1 MFWLCC
7 ASDSSGWEWLF
18 GAGPVA
24 WTSLSRGI
32 TNTDCCPLLHK
43 YRSQSINPTRMF
55 ISSTGTT
62 HFSFF
67 ISASC
72 AGNKTLKIVLK
83 TRTQPTKRTQGAQP
97 CQAAPGAAEVFTMSG
112 SRVPV
117 RWAGLCWAWLGSA
130 AGMER
135 ARSGNGGNDQTRR
148 TGPALLTPGERVYF
162 TLRSRVALQKHL
174 MLDPARGQRRRETRV
189 FERNY

>member
-43 YRSQSINPTRMF
+43 YRSQSINPTRIL

-117 RWAGLCWAWLGSA
+117 RWAGPGCAVLCRAGPGSVRPPGWSGPG
-130 AGMER
+130 AGTAGTIKRDGR
-135 ARSGNGGNDQTRR
+135 AR
-148 TGPALLTPGERVYF
+148 PC
-162 TLRSRVALQKHL
+162 
-174 MLDPARGQRRRETRV
+174 
-189 FERNY
+189 